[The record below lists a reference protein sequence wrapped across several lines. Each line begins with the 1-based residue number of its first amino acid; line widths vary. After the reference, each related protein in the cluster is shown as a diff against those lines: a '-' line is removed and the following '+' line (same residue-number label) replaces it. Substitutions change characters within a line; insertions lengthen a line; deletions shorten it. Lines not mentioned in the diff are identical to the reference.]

1 MNMFP
6 KYFTPYEANQM
17 LAFIKKIVNEI
28 LKRGQEL
35 KSLVAAGPQPAME
48 QRSHALVEEIEKL
61 MAELETLGCFF
72 KDWNFEI
79 GLVDFPAII
88 EGEEVFLCWRSDE
101 QDLRWYHGVEQ
112 GYAARRPIPEHWL
125 IEVDWEK

>member
-1 MNMFP
+1 MFP